1 MKYVFAAFLVLL
13 LPFIVAA
20 LARAPWSFR
29 AAYDREV
36 AAGLRVPS
44 RPPSPLVEADL
55 EHLPPAVRRYL
66 RFVGAVGR
74 PRVLNFRL
82 RFRGALRNGPGSA
95 WMPMVADQQSF
106 VDPPARLFL
115 VEASMFGLPFT
126 AFHRYAGPDATF
138 RVRVAS
144 LWTVVDARGPEMN
157 RSETVTL
164 LNDMCL
170 LAPATLIEPRI
181 AWEEL
186 EPLKVRLTWTNAAS
200 TVSAVL
206 TFAESG
212 GLLDFLSEDR
222 SRTTDGKTFERLP
235 WSTPVSEWRDLDG
248 RRFPAKGEA
257 IWGSP
262 DGPFAYGRFEI
273 LDVEYNVE
281 GRP

>member
-1 MKYVFAAFLVLL
+1 MKYAFAAFLVLL
-13 LPFIVAA
+13 VPFIVAA
-20 LARAPWSFR
+20 LRQAPWSFR

-36 AAGLRVPS
+36 AAGLCLPS
-44 RPPSPLVEADL
+44 RPSPPLVEADL

-66 RFVGAVGR
+66 RFAGAVGR

-82 RFRGALRNGPGSA
+82 RLRGALRNGPGSA

-106 VDPPARLFL
+106 VDPPARLFI
-115 VEASMFGLPFT
+115 VDASMFGLPFT
-126 AFHRYAGPDATF
+126 AFHRYVGPDATF

-144 LWTVVDARGPEMN
+144 AWTVVDARGPEMN

-181 AWEEL
+181 AWEEV
-186 EPLKVRLTWTNAAS
+186 EPLKVRLTWKNAAS

-212 GLLDFLSEDR
+212 ELLDFLSEDR
-222 SRTTDGKTFERLP
+222 SRTTDGRSFERLP

-248 RRFPAKGEA
+248 RRIPAKGEA

-262 DGPFAYGRFEI
+262 DGQFAYGRFEI

>member
-1 MKYVFAAFLVLL
+1 MTYLLAALL
-13 LPFIVAA
+13 LLLVPVVIAA

-29 AAYDREV
+29 AEYAREA
-36 AAGLRVPS
+36 AAGLGAPL
-44 RPPSPLVEADL
+44 PPASTVEEADL
-55 EHLPPAVRRYL
+55 AHLPPAVRRYL
-66 RFVGAVGR
+66 HFAGAVGR
-74 PRVLNFRL
+74 PRVRNYRI
-82 RFRGALRNGPGSA
+82 RFRGALRNGPGSP
-95 WMPMVADQQSF
+95 WMRMAADQLSF

-115 VEASMFGLPFT
+115 VEASMLGVPFA
-126 AFHRYAGPDATF
+126 AFHRYVGADATF

-144 LWTVVDARGPEMN
+144 LKTVVDARGPEMN

-170 LAPATLIEPRI
+170 LAPATLVDPRI

-186 EPLKVRLTWTNAAS
+186 EPLRVRLTWTNAAS

-212 GLLDFLSEDR
+212 ALLDFLSEDR
-222 SRTTDGKTFERLP
+222 SRTTDGRTFERLP
-235 WSTPVSEWRDLDG
+235 WSTPVAEWRVFDG
-248 RRFPAKGEA
+248 RRLPVKGEA
-257 IWGSP
+257 IWGHP

-273 LDVEYNVE
+273 LDVGYDVE